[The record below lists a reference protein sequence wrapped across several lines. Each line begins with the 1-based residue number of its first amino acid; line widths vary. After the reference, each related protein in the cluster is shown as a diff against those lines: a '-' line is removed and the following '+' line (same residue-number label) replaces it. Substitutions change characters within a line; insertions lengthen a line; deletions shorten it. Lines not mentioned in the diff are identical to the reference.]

1 MTTTNNPPG
10 TPPTSSGSHPTSS
23 GDPTISQTQDRQ
35 PESQT
40 LPLNPP
46 FNYNLNPPSE
56 HDDALAEEAELNLR
70 IKNLQASQR
79 ISRKRHWLELIDA
92 GITPDFDPDREPQP
106 AKQTRHEHD
115 ANTQHTPDYNIGKLI
130 LKTPR
135 YSAKSWTELRIYLT
149 DLDSRFLLHPSSFH
163 TDLPKVLLASSCLEG
178 SVKLRW
184 TSFLNND
191 RRGQINE
198 ITWNDYLTWVKGT
211 IDDDSTRCL
220 ETTAKLARCY
230 MKPGQTVRNFLD
242 YYEALEAELPD
253 RLPDSYRVCSA
264 IHRLTPALRTQVV
277 SREIPSTWQKFVSS
291 VTQAET
297 ILGRP
302 NSSNSNT
309 HSSPA
314 SSTTPNTNPTN
325 TPAAPQA
332 PRRPYGGI
340 VTCYKCGEEGH
351 ISTKCFKPDC
361 ETCKSNRHTTNR
373 HLASH
378 DPATPATAPNNV
390 RFAS

>member
-1 MTTTNNPPG
+1 
-10 TPPTSSGSHPTSS
+10 
-23 GDPTISQTQDRQ
+23 
-35 PESQT
+35 
-40 LPLNPP
+40 
-46 FNYNLNPPSE
+46 
-56 HDDALAEEAELNLR
+56 
-70 IKNLQASQR
+70 
-79 ISRKRHWLELIDA
+79 
-92 GITPDFDPDREPQP
+92 
-106 AKQTRHEHD
+106 
-115 ANTQHTPDYNIGKLI
+115 
-130 LKTPR
+130 
-135 YSAKSWTELRIYLT
+135 
-149 DLDSRFLLHPSSFH
+149 
-163 TDLPKVLLASSCLEG
+163 
-178 SVKLRW
+178 
-184 TSFLNND
+184 D

-230 MKPGQTVRNFLD
+230 MKLGQTVRNFLD
-242 YYEALEAELPD
+242 YYEALEAKLPD
-253 RLPDSYRVCSA
+253 R
-264 IHRLTPALRTQVV
+264 
-277 SREIPSTWQKFVSS
+277 REIPSTWQKFVSS
-291 VTQAET
+291 VTQVET

-302 NSSNSNT
+302 NPSNT

-314 SSTTPNTNPTN
+314 SSTTLNSNPTN

-390 RFAS
+390 RFASLGTQ